1 MYCYLIGW
9 TKFQKYYYGA
19 RWSKNSSPSDLWKTY
34 FTSSKSVKKF
44 VEDNGNPDLIQIRKI
59 FTDRLKV
66 QKWEKKV
73 LKKLK
78 VVTNNKW
85 LNKAV
90 GGEVYTDSET
100 LKKRWLDGKYKN
112 RKRHPNMNYL
122 TSLALKKK
130 WSKEKHHCAGTKLTE
145 EHKKNISKGI
155 KTSKSYLLAKENNLF
170 SRPGNLNGMY
180 GKKHNEETLKKI
192 KIRARNRKKIP
203 CQKCSREI
211 SPGAMWKHIKY
222 CTTYK

>member
-9 TKFQKYYYGA
+9 TRFQKYYYGA
-19 RWSKNSSPSDLWKTY
+19 RWSKNSSPNDLWKTY
-34 FTSSKSVKKF
+34 FTSSKSVKSF
-44 VEDNGNPDLIQIRKI
+44 VKENGNPDIIQIRKT
-59 FTDRLKV
+59 FVDKKKV
-66 QKWEKKV
+66 QKWEKRV

-78 VVTNNKW
+78 VVTNEKW

-100 LKKRWLDGKYKN
+100 LKKRWRNGKYKN
-112 RKRHPNMNYL
+112 RKRHPDMNYL

-130 WSKEKHHCAGTKLTE
+130 WSKETHHCKGTNLTN

-155 KTSKSYLLAKENNLF
+155 QNSKAYLLAKQNNLF
-170 SRPGNLNGMY
+170 ARPGNLNGMY
-180 GKKHNEETLKKI
+180 GKKHKEETLEKMKV
-192 KIRARNRKKIP
+192 KAKNRKKIP

-211 SPGAMWKHIKY
+211 SPGAMWKHMKY
-222 CTTYK
+222 CTTCK